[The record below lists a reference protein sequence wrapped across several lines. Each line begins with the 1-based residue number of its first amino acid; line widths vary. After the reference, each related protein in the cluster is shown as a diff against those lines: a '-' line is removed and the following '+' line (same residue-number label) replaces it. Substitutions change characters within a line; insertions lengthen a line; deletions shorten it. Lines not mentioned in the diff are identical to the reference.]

1 MYIFTGPGLASCRR
15 RPLSSNVRHRM
26 LTFPYGLA
34 LGLSSLFAGV
44 SLAVVAGW
52 ITSFLF
58 LRKDE
63 RAVQLDQVTKER
75 TKWRENMRKATED
88 MALIY
93 FENKASPTPGKVAAL
108 RARFATS
115 VNLKDDEDDK
125 QILIH
130 FDELFTGSRSDLD
143 LFSRRIAL
151 LLKHDWERVKWECTP
166 IYLKL
171 FTRLSKKQRQWRQS
185 TYRKVDA

>member
-1 MYIFTGPGLASCRR
+1 
-15 RPLSSNVRHRM
+15 M

-115 VNLKDDEDDK
+115 INLKDDEDDK